1 MLCFCLDL
9 ANALTNPIA
18 YQTQLEKHKQ
28 QLKILTENFDVEES
42 ESEEAPTVS
51 MLPLSSPPSSRRLP
65 RLVASL
71 VSSPL
76 ITTPLSLPH
85 QLQPGCFSWCFLV
98 LLIRL

>member
-76 ITTPLSLPH
+76 ISSPLSPPLSLP
-85 QLQPGCFSWCFLV
+85 QGCFSWCYLV
-98 LLIRL
+98 PSLRL